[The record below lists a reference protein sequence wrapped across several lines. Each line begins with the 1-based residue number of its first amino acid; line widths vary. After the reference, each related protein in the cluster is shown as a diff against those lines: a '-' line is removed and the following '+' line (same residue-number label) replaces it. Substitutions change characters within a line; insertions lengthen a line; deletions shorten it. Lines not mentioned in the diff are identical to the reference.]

1 VVDLAVPLW
10 LALVALFG
18 LDRVFERTWTRF
30 ELLVDLIK
38 LHVAG
43 FIALSAAVFFTQ
55 ATINRSLVAMFLGC
69 SFLLMYAWRSVL
81 GMWQRYQHGRGQ
93 ARTRLLLVG
102 AAADVKRFADETG
115 TTSLPPAIVG
125 VLGPE
130 ATDGIPHL
138 GALADIERVLHDE
151 PLDQVLFFPPYHQ
164 PAEVAEALRACEVV
178 GVPAGFAIPMVQP
191 TDAPPQIVERFD
203 RPFMSFDAAPK
214 STERLAIKHA
224 FDWVASL
231 LGVLILS
238 PVLLVVS
245 ILILATMGRP
255 IFFLQSRAG
264 LFGRQVRRI
273 KFRTMVQDAESKRDT
288 LLDKNEMTGPVFKVT
303 TDPRVTRLGRVLRK
317 TSIDELPQ
325 LFNVLAG
332 SMSLVGP
339 RPLPI
344 KEQQQIRGWH
354 RRRLSMKPGIT
365 CIWQISGRSGIDFEE
380 WMRLDERYI
389 REWSL
394 RLDLK
399 ILFKT
404 LPAVLFAR
412 GAK

>member
-1 VVDLAVPLW
+1 MVARIIGGDELAEASVTVRRLILALDAVLVVAAMALSAGLHVVLRDRIVFLREPPAFSSYVLVVYLAVPLW

-164 PAEVAEALRACEVV
+164 PAEVAEALRA
-178 GVPAGFAIPMVQP
+178 
-191 TDAPPQIVERFD
+191 
-203 RPFMSFDAAPK
+203 
-214 STERLAIKHA
+214 
-224 FDWVASL
+224 W
-231 LGVLILS
+231 
-238 PVLLVVS
+238 
-245 ILILATMGRP
+245 
-255 IFFLQSRAG
+255 
-264 LFGRQVRRI
+264 
-273 KFRTMVQDAESKRDT
+273 
-288 LLDKNEMTGPVFKVT
+288 
-303 TDPRVTRLGRVLRK
+303 
-317 TSIDELPQ
+317 
-325 LFNVLAG
+325 
-332 SMSLVGP
+332 
-339 RPLPI
+339 
-344 KEQQQIRGWH
+344 
-354 RRRLSMKPGIT
+354 
-365 CIWQISGRSGIDFEE
+365 
-380 WMRLDERYI
+380 
-389 REWSL
+389 
-394 RLDLK
+394 
-399 ILFKT
+399 
-404 LPAVLFAR
+404 
-412 GAK
+412 

>member
-1 VVDLAVPLW
+1 
-10 LALVALFG
+10 
-18 LDRVFERTWTRF
+18 
-30 ELLVDLIK
+30 
-38 LHVAG
+38 
-43 FIALSAAVFFTQ
+43 
-55 ATINRSLVAMFLGC
+55 
-69 SFLLMYAWRSVL
+69 
-81 GMWQRYQHGRGQ
+81 
-93 ARTRLLLVG
+93 
-102 AAADVKRFADETG
+102 
-115 TTSLPPAIVG
+115 
-125 VLGPE
+125 
-130 ATDGIPHL
+130 
-138 GALADIERVLHDE
+138 
-151 PLDQVLFFPPYHQ
+151 
-164 PAEVAEALRACEVV
+164 
-178 GVPAGFAIPMVQP
+178 
-191 TDAPPQIVERFD
+191 
-203 RPFMSFDAAPK
+203 
-214 STERLAIKHA
+214 
-224 FDWVASL
+224 
-231 LGVLILS
+231 
-238 PVLLVVS
+238 
-245 ILILATMGRP
+245 
-255 IFFLQSRAG
+255 
-264 LFGRQVRRI
+264 
-273 KFRTMVQDAESKRDT
+273 
-288 LLDKNEMTGPVFKVT
+288 MTGPVFKVT